1 MTTDRQDTLA
11 QVFYWGGGS
20 PPRSP
25 GSTPM
30 ILTHVRLRD
39 ITGRLQKRT
48 AHSVI
53 EDNDKP
59 TSQASR

>member
-1 MTTDRQDTLA
+1 
-11 QVFYWGGGS
+11 
-20 PPRSP
+20 
-25 GSTPM
+25 M

-59 TSQASR
+59 TSQASRQDSQPYCLTAKLANVATC